1 MNNFENVNLT
11 LTEKYKLF
19 IMRFIKH
26 ANDKFLGKDSE
37 YLLKIEFI
45 EPDLAASN
53 SELIP
58 YTFAG
63 TYHLTQKYKRYCIH
77 CRKIFVRGMFSSF
90 ITPIVVSIITSILTV
105 LVLRLLGLQ

>member
-1 MNNFENVNLT
+1 MNNFEDINLT

-19 IMRFIKH
+19 IMRF
-26 ANDKFLGKDSE
+26 
-37 YLLKIEFI
+37 
-45 EPDLAASN
+45 
-53 SELIP
+53 LIP

-63 TYHLTQKYKRYCIH
+63 TYYLTQKYKRYCIH

-105 LVLRLLGLQ
+105 IVLRLLGLQ